1 MDSPKIKKNRRSF
14 VLLLI
19 AFILPVILAKLA
31 LEQQWFNYGVTNQG
45 QLVAGE
51 LTLENTGIAL
61 TQPKEKQWLMLYVMP
76 QDCQSTCDQMLT
88 GVNNTYIALG
98 KEMPR
103 VTPVGLYQQ
112 DISEQSLSTIRQ
124 QDWLFT
130 ELTQHTKQHLEQNH
144 IYIVDPLGNIV
155 VSHAIPPQ
163 SEEIPAFG
171 KAVVADFKKLLKYSR
186 IG

>member
-1 MDSPKIKKNRRSF
+1 MNNPETKKNRRSF
-14 VLLLI
+14 ILLLF
-19 AFILPVILAKLA
+19 AFILPIVLAKLA

-45 QLVAGE
+45 QLVEGE
-51 LTLENTGIAL
+51 LTLENTGINLPSVA
-61 TQPKEKQWLMLYVMP
+61 EKQWLMLYVMP
-76 QDCQSTCDQMLT
+76 DNCQDKCDQVLS

-103 VTPVGLYQQ
+103 VTPVGLFQQ
-112 DISEQSLSTIRQ
+112 VITPNSLTNIRQ
-124 QDWLFT
+124 QDWQFIKLADT
-130 ELTQHTKQHLEQNH
+130 TKQRLQQNH

-155 VSHAIPPQ
+155 VSHVIPEN
-163 SEEIPAFG
+163 SDAIPAFG